1 MGRYTPNAD
10 KRKASLSRVIRC
22 LLLQSDRRRQLAHGQ
37 GPQRTRIKAVL
48 FYQNPR
54 GQRFGGV
61 VRQNRNAGLF
71 HNRAA
76 IQLGGDQ
83 MHAAASLGIARIQR
97 ALMGV

>member
-1 MGRYTPNAD
+1 MRPVAQRMGRYTPNAD

-61 VRQNRNAGLF
+61 VRQNRNAGLL
-71 HNRAA
+71 HNRAYMDRHS
-76 IQLGGDQ
+76 IDSVINP
-83 MHAAASLGIARIQR
+83 SLH
-97 ALMGV
+97 